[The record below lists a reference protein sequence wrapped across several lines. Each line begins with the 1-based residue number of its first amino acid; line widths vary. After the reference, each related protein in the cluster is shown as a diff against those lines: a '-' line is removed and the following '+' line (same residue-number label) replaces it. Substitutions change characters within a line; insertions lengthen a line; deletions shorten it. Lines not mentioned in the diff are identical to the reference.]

1 MYLVSSLLFLCAGGA
16 INASMLADVMKE
28 MPPLINEN
36 DLHISQVRYPAFLSS
51 STHYVYL
58 YRSHG
63 WPNLSLLGIVCFL
76 TGMGGLRFLPEIAC
90 SGWKLLHFLQL

>member
-51 STHYVYL
+51 STHDV
-58 YRSHG
+58 SF
-63 WPNLSLLGIVCFL
+63 IEA
-76 TGMGGLRFLPEIAC
+76 GMGILQIFPHLRIFFFNA
-90 SGWKLLHFLQL
+90 SNLLQF